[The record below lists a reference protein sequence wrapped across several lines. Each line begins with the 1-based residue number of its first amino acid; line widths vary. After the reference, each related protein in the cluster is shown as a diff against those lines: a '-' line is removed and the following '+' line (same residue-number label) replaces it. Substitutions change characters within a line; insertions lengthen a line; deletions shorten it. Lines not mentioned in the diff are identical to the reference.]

1 MLNLNEFVEF
11 WASLNETSKAEAKRD
26 ILKFVDTF
34 KTATIQK
41 NGVNINSFLK
51 SEVVDVPAKRCK
63 NPRTGETIDVPAKKV
78 VKIKTSSK
86 FKNMEE

>member
-51 SEVVDVPAKRCK
+51 SEGVDVPAKRCK

>member
-1 MLNLNEFVEF
+1 MLNLNEFVEY

-63 NPRTGETIDVPAKKV
+63 NPRTGETIDVDAKKIV
-78 VKIKTSSK
+78 KVKISSK
-86 FKNMEE
+86 FKNMED

>member
-51 SEVVDVPAKRCK
+51 SEVVDVAAKRCK
-63 NPRTGETIDVPAKKV
+63 NPRTGETIDVDAKKIV
-78 VKIKTSSK
+78 KVKISSK
-86 FKNMEE
+86 FKNMED